1 MVFKMSIL
9 DLLSIQARCPCL
21 SDLKY
26 LDGWQRA
33 RLARDLERVIPD
45 EADLKDW
52 NDALVYLSR
61 YPPQETAEA
70 ARERLIHV
78 LSQPQ

>member
-1 MVFKMSIL
+1 MVFKMSLL
-9 DLLSIQARCPCL
+9 DMLSIQARCPCL

-26 LDGWQRA
+26 LDDWQRV
-33 RLARDLERVIPD
+33 RLARELEKFPAD
-45 EADLKDW
+45 AADLKDW
-52 NDALVYLSR
+52 NDALAYLSR

-78 LSQPQ
+78 LSRPQ